1 MNITTIILTSLFWLW
16 ALPVIVMIILAN
28 LYNDN
33 TLTGKDVK
41 EILLWPYYLCKL
53 IGGGKKDKN

>member
-1 MNITTIILTSLFWLW
+1 MTIITIILTSLFWIW

-41 EILLWPYYLCKL
+41 EILLWPYYVGKL
-53 IGGGKKDKN
+53 IYLGWKKR